1 MHSLQVQR
9 QYVLYQHL
17 FKIYQSVS
25 SVQSLRRV
33 QLFATTWIAARQA
46 SLSITNAR
54 SSPKLMCLELV
65 MPSSHLI
72 LCRPLLLL
80 PPAPFSIGVFSNES
94 TLHKRWP
101 KYCSFSFIISP
112 SNEHPGLVSI
122 LTMKYWQG
130 ETFVLLRLQ
139 QCCGRNYATDIFYF
153 LLFSKQILCCGDC
166 IYYFYKHS
174 VFKTSLIQ
182 RYNGSNEHTVH
193 KQVPLG
199 FFALPSM
206 FFCGDDCEPLNVLSP
221 C

>member
-80 PPAPFSIGVFSNES
+80 PPEFSIVCCDP
-94 TLHKRWP
+94 LR
-101 KYCSFSFIISP
+101 I
-112 SNEHPGLVSI
+112 LV
-122 LTMKYWQG
+122 L
-130 ETFVLLRLQ
+130 
-139 QCCGRNYATDIFYF
+139 
-153 LLFSKQILCCGDC
+153 
-166 IYYFYKHS
+166 
-174 VFKTSLIQ
+174 
-182 RYNGSNEHTVH
+182 
-193 KQVPLG
+193 PLG
-199 FFALPSM
+199 LLHCTVGSCALKSGFIKVFWLTAAALSNTELTYALTTRVVPVAPAMAALTTAFSSAWA
-206 FFCGDDCEPLNVLSP
+206 VLFP
-221 C
+221 AGNPAT

>member
-33 QLFATTWIAARQA
+33 RLFATTWIAARQA

-101 KYCSFSFIISP
+101 KYWSFSFIISP

-153 LLFSKQILCCGDC
+153 LLFSKQRFSVVVTVFIIFRNTLFSKPVWSKDTMGPMNTLC
-166 IYYFYKHS
+166 INRYLLA
-174 VFKTSLIQ
+174 SLLF
-182 RYNGSNEHTVH
+182 
-193 KQVPLG
+193 PPC
-199 FFALPSM
+199 FFVVMTANL
-206 FFCGDDCEPLNVLSP
+206 
-221 C
+221 